1 MASWRPGTKKQ
12 YSTYLNKWLEFC
24 SKRTIDYSSPKI
36 SEAVEFLMTLH
47 SQGLSYSSINT
58 ARSALS
64 SILKLDNCDNFGTH
78 PLVTR
83 FMKGIYELIKPKPKY
98 NQIWDVSQVLDY
110 LKTLYPLEKLSL
122 KELTQKTVML
132 LLLVT
137 GQRGQFIHL
146 LSLNGIQLTSQTAY
160 LSLEEHTKTS
170 RPNNA
175 AAAVTITEFTPD
187 SRICPLTTLKAYM
200 KETETL
206 RNGEN
211 KLFISFIKPNK
222 AVSRDTI
229 SRWTKQVLTN
239 SGIDT
244 KIFTS
249 HSTRAA
255 SATKAHQKEIPLD
268 TILNTIGWELAV
280 QITCPNWKRKMVT
293 RHWSWTVRPHKWRII
308 YFWRSNS

>member
-1 MASWRPGTKKQ
+1 MASWRLGTKKQ

-36 SEAVEFLMTLH
+36 SEAVEFLTTLH
-47 SQGLSYSSINT
+47 SQGLSYYSINT
-58 ARSALS
+58 ALS

-83 FMKGIYELIKPKPKY
+83 FMKGVYELIKPKPKY

-110 LKTLYPLEKLSL
+110 LKTLHPLE
-122 KELTQKTVML
+122 ELTQKTVTL
-132 LLLVT
+132 LLLET
-137 GQRGQFIHL
+137 GQRGQFIH

-175 AAAVTITEFTPD
+175 AAAVTITGFTPD
-187 SRICPLTTLKAYM
+187 SRICPLMTLKAYM
-200 KETETL
+200 KETATL

-211 KLFISFIKPNK
+211 RLFITFIKTNK

-244 KIFTS
+244 KMFTS

-255 SATKAHQKEIPLD
+255 SATKAHRKEISIP
-268 TILNTIGWELAV
+268 
-280 QITCPNWKRKMVT
+280 
-293 RHWSWTVRPHKWRII
+293 
-308 YFWRSNS
+308 Y